1 MPFYFFQWSEEAIQ
15 HLAEHDV
22 TQDEF
27 TEVVMD
33 ARVIQKSRSTGL
45 PIVLGSTSTGK
56 RLACVFEWLDED
68 ETEILP
74 VTAFEI

>member
-15 HLAEHDV
+15 HLAEHGV

-27 TEVVMD
+27 TEVVME
-33 ARVIQKSRSTGL
+33 ARVIQTSRSTGL

-56 RLACVFEWLDED
+56 RLACVFEWLDKN

-74 VTAFEI
+74 VTAYEI